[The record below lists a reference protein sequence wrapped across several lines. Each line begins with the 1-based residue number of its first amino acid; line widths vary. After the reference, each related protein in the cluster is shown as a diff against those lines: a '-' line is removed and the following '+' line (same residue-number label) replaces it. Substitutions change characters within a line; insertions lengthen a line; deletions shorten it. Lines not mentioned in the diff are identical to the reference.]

1 MGTTSS
7 TEENTMKYVL
17 LFVDNEET
25 LGRSEAE
32 RNALSEKIGAWWGE
46 HAQAGEILSG
56 EQLQGAETATTVR
69 HDHGTVTIVDGPF
82 IEAKEQVGGY
92 GVIDVKDLDAA
103 LELAKSW
110 PWGGVVEVRPI
121 YEMQ

>member
-1 MGTTSS
+1 
-7 TEENTMKYVL
+7 MKYLL

-25 LGRSEAE
+25 MNRSEAE
-32 RNALSEKIGAWWGE
+32 RDALREKIGAWWGQ
-46 HAQAGEILSG
+46 HAQAGVILNG
-56 EQLQGAETATTVR
+56 EQLERAETATTVR

-82 IEAKEQVGGY
+82 IEAKEEIGGY

-110 PWGGVVEVRPI
+110 PWGGVVEVRPV